1 MTSQSNEVSDA
12 YSSADSAAS
21 EQWLTTLYNSLLDAV
36 LVTDLDGSILA
47 VNQAV
52 LDMFGYDKTE
62 LLDHDVGILMP
73 AAMAGQH
80 AQLMRRAHDYAEGT
94 QYIIGKTRELEA
106 ERKNGSRF
114 PITIHLSKVTWGA
127 EQRYIATLR
136 DISEERKA
144 AETIETLSLFDRNTG
159 LPNRTHFLKLVAHIL
174 REQSVKVIAINM
186 DFFNRVNIV
195 AGYEEGHLILRVIA
209 RRLEHFV
216 ANYGGF
222 VGKDIEDRF
231 WLAVPVSGG
240 SAGEFRHDRTKA
252 LLALL
257 RQEVNVKGRSY
268 YFTASVGMARADRG
282 QEASQV
288 IANAETAVHEAK
300 ANGRDQYS
308 VYQRVMTAQVVDE
321 FRLEEQLR
329 HAIGKGR
336 LECWLQSKVDGHQQ
350 WVAAEALVRWRHY
363 DDWIPPNKFI
373 PLAERLGLIVPIGQ
387 FMLESVARILPRVR
401 ALLPEFK
408 IAVNVSPRQFRSE
421 QFAQT
426 VIRTFQRLNAPLDG
440 LQLEITESLLV
451 HDSDHVQQTMKK
463 LKAHGVSFSIDDFG
477 TGYSNLRR
485 LQWMPVSEVKIDR
498 AFVHA
503 GMESERERALL
514 DTIVNMGANLNLER
528 VAEGIE
534 TLEQFE
540 YLRALGCQQFQGFYF
555 HRPEPA
561 KQWLEKLNEFRHE
574 QE

>member
-1 MTSQSNEVSDA
+1 
-12 YSSADSAAS
+12 
-21 EQWLTTLYNSLLDAV
+21 
-36 LVTDLDGSILA
+36 
-47 VNQAV
+47 
-52 LDMFGYDKTE
+52 
-62 LLDHDVGILMP
+62 
-73 AAMAGQH
+73 
-80 AQLMRRAHDYAEGT
+80 
-94 QYIIGKTRELEA
+94 
-106 ERKNGSRF
+106 
-114 PITIHLSKVTWGA
+114 
-127 EQRYIATLR
+127 
-136 DISEERKA
+136 
-144 AETIETLSLFDRNTG
+144 
-159 LPNRTHFLKLVAHIL
+159 
-174 REQSVKVIAINM
+174 
-186 DFFNRVNIV
+186 
-195 AGYEEGHLILRVIA
+195 
-209 RRLEHFV
+209 
-216 ANYGGF
+216 
-222 VGKDIEDRF
+222 
-231 WLAVPVSGG
+231 
-240 SAGEFRHDRTKA
+240 
-252 LLALL
+252 
-257 RQEVNVKGRSY
+257 
-268 YFTASVGMARADRG
+268 
-282 QEASQV
+282 
-288 IANAETAVHEAK
+288 
-300 ANGRDQYS
+300 
-308 VYQRVMTAQVVDE
+308 
-321 FRLEEQLR
+321 
-329 HAIGKGR
+329 
-336 LECWLQSKVDGHQQ
+336 
-350 WVAAEALVRWRHY
+350 
-363 DDWIPPNKFI
+363 
-373 PLAERLGLIVPIGQ
+373 
-387 FMLESVARILPRVR
+387 MLESVARILPRVR

-451 HDSDHVQQTMKK
+451 HDSDHVQQTMEK